1 MKSRFG
7 SAEGDVVLFH
17 IQIDCVITKTKVRGE
32 VNWTQR
38 EGKDTKDRI
47 EDTEQKKEI
56 EIVLNTE
63 KLVEN

>member
-1 MKSRFG
+1 MGLLREMLSYFISSR
-7 SAEGDVVLFH
+7 
-17 IQIDCVITKTKVRGE
+17 IDCVITKTKVRGE
-32 VNWTQR
+32 VNSIQR

-63 KLVEN
+63 KLV

>member
-1 MKSRFG
+1 MGLLREMLSYFISSR
-7 SAEGDVVLFH
+7 
-17 IQIDCVITKTKVRGE
+17 IDCVITKTKVRGE
-32 VNWTQR
+32 VNSIQR

>member
-1 MKSRFG
+1 MGLLREMLSYFISSR
-7 SAEGDVVLFH
+7 
-17 IQIDCVITKTKVRGE
+17 IDCVITKTKVRGE

-63 KLVEN
+63 NW

>member
-1 MKSRFG
+1 MGLLRELLSYFISSR
-7 SAEGDVVLFH
+7 
-17 IQIDCVITKTKVRGE
+17 IDCVITKTKVRGE
-32 VNWTQR
+32 VNSIQR

-63 KLVEN
+63 NW

>member
-1 MKSRFG
+1 MGLLREMLSYFISSR
-7 SAEGDVVLFH
+7 
-17 IQIDCVITKTKVRGE
+17 IDCVITKTKVRGE

-56 EIVLNTE
+56 EFVLNTE

>member
-1 MKSRFG
+1 MGLLREMLSYFISSR
-7 SAEGDVVLFH
+7 
-17 IQIDCVITKTKVRGE
+17 IDCVITKTKVRGE
-32 VNWTQR
+32 VNSIQR

-63 KLVEN
+63 NW

>member
-1 MKSRFG
+1 MGLLREMLSYFISSR
-7 SAEGDVVLFH
+7 
-17 IQIDCVITKTKVRGE
+17 IDCVITKTKVRGE

-56 EIVLNTE
+56 EIVLNT
-63 KLVEN
+63 KNW

>member
-1 MKSRFG
+1 MGLLREMLSYFISSR
-7 SAEGDVVLFH
+7 
-17 IQIDCVITKTKVRGE
+17 IDCVITKTTVRGE
-32 VNWTQR
+32 VNSIQR

-63 KLVEN
+63 NW